1 MIEEKLKLRVTNIKS
16 VLVKN
21 IKESNKISNRKSV
34 ILRKRNQRNKQKE
47 AEAKVEG
54 KKPKGGPIKSVFKNL
69 GGMAVSF
76 KDKILNFFGYL
87 LMGFIVDKL
96 PGILKGIEKTWTTLK
111 PIFSGVLFVLSG
123 IGSAMMG
130 FVNHLSGG
138 NFSAEKVSKELD
150 EYEKELNV
158 LDAEMDEDNLD
169 EVDPPPEEPK
179 VEKEPSQAD
188 IDSEPTTSPVT
199 DTRGSVPLL
208 TEGGQPAPRY
218 RVASLLERN
227 KGGVVEKGEQ
237 PKQQPAESPQATEKT
252 NPLRAFPTLINR
264 SKSPITEFS
273 DNIDKLLSMGLG
285 GGGGGTDA
293 LTEQAK
299 VKTFG
304 DTVKEVNRN
313 WGFIGAEGTNYR
325 TQKDYEGVYSVKD
338 KIDDA
343 LLSLNNGVS
352 PVRKTTSNIQ
362 SLEDENVM
370 TITYIQPI
378 EVQKVVPTVSG
389 ASSELL
395 PEIPSEL
402 AQHIPIP

>member
-1 MIEEKLKLRVTNIKS
+1 MIEETLKLRVTNIKS

-21 IKESNKISNRKSV
+21 IKESNKISNKKSV
-34 ILRKRNQRNKQKE
+34 ILRRRYQRDKQKE
-47 AEAKVEG
+47 SEAKVEG

-138 NFSAEKVSKELD
+138 NFSVEKVSKELD

-169 EVDPPPEEPK
+169 EVDIPTEQSEDTKDLPQAEIDNVEETITPP
-179 VEKEPSQAD
+179 SALD
-188 IDSEPTTSPVT
+188 
-199 DTRGSVPLL
+199 
-208 TEGGQPAPRY
+208 GGQSTVVPP
-218 RVASLLERN
+218 SPTGSIPQRN
-227 KGGVVEKGEQ
+227 KGGLVEKGEQ
-237 PKQQPAESPQATEKT
+237 PKQQPTESPQATEKT
-252 NPLRAFPTLINR
+252 NPLRAFPTFINR